1 MAAYISFQP
10 SDFFNTVLYTGTG
23 ATHSVTGVGFQPDF
37 TWIKQR
43 DGTYYHQ
50 LYDSVRGAGYHL
62 ASNDTAAQSALDTA
76 GLSAWGADGFTVN
89 TRAQSN
95 YNTGTF
101 SSWNWKANGAGS
113 TNEDGNITST
123 VSANTTAGFSIV
135 KYTGTGSAQTVGH
148 GLGAAPNMIILK
160 ESTSTSEWQV
170 SNDALGW
177 TKRLNLNDNSSADTT
192 STIWNDTAPTST
204 VFSIGTSGAVSESGQ
219 TYIVYCFASKKG
231 FSKFGSYTG
240 NGNADGPFIY
250 TGFRPAFV
258 IIKKSSGAGSWWL
271 FDNKRIGYNVN
282 NYRLFPDATGAE
294 DTTELLD
301 LVSNGF
307 KIRNTDG
314 DINFSGSTLNY
325 MAFAEFPFVSSNSK
339 ATVAR

>member
-1 MAAYISFQP
+1 MAAYIGSFQP
-10 SDFFNTVLYTGTG
+10 SDFFNTKLYTGTG
-23 ATHSVTGVGFQPDF
+23 SSNAQTGVGFQPDF
-37 TWIKQR
+37 VWIKDR
-43 DGTYYHQ
+43 DDTENHV
-50 LYDSVRGAGYHL
+50 LTDSARGATKTLY
-62 ASNDTAAQSALDTA
+62 SNLTDAEATIAE
-76 GLSAWGADGFTVN
+76 GLKSFDSDGFTV
-89 TRAQSN
+89 
-95 YNTGTF
+95 GTDYLF
-101 SSWNWKANGAGS
+101 NDIGEDFASWNWKANGAGS

-135 KYTGTGSAQTVGH
+135 TYTGTGSAQTVGH

-219 TYIVYCFASKKG
+219 TYVAYCWASKKG

-282 NYRLFPDATGAE
+282 NYRLFPDTTGVE
-294 DTTELLD
+294 DTTQLLD
-301 LVSNGF
+301 LVSGGF

-339 ATVAR
+339 AGTAR